1 MASDTVDTNSTV
13 HFVSQTVNFEC
24 YEGTINVYDP
34 DAVVVRPD
42 ATVSANKG
50 RFLGVVT
57 VDLPEVAART
67 QELTGASISGVMKM
81 PALGTTES
89 MTLTLHWRSMT
100 AWTAR
105 LAEQR
110 AHDLALYGAVNRYNA
125 VDGTMGVLPVK
136 IEFRGIPTRTSIG
149 KFAPNEFMDS
159 ASEFE
164 VITLQVTI
172 DGEVETRISPLDT
185 IYKIHGTDYAYAVRA
200 AMGN

>member
-24 YEGTINVYDP
+24 YEGAIVGTDSGP
-34 DAVVVRPD
+34 VVARPD
-42 ATVSANKG
+42 ATVSANRG

-67 QELTGASISGVMKM
+67 QELTGTSISGVLKM

-105 LAEQR
+105 LAEHR

-125 VDGTMGVLPVK
+125 VDGTMDVLPVK
-136 IEFRGIPTRTSIG
+136 IEFRGIPTRTSVG

-159 ASEFE
+159 TTEFE
-164 VITLQVTI
+164 VIILQVTI
-172 DGEVETRISPLDT
+172 DGEVEMRISPLDT
-185 IYKIHGTDYAYAVRA
+185 IYTIHGSDYAYAVRA
-200 AMGN
+200 ALGH